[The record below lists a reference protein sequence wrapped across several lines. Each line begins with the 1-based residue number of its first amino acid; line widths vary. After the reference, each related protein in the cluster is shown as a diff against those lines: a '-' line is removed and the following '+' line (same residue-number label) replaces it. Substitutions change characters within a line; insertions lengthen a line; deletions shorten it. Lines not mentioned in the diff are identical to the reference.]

1 MHFPQKSLH
10 FFIRLCRFNFGDFE
24 EAEFKKFLCMGFIF
38 ALITGTYWALRSLK
52 DSIFIQIVDK
62 MHLPYAE
69 TVAMLSLFPAVM
81 LYSKLLNKFPREKML
96 MLLPTFYGISTLC
109 FSVILS
115 IAETIPETAISQSFG
130 LFITLKCLGYL
141 WYVFVDSFG
150 TLMVALFWAF
160 AADTTDPISAK
171 KGFPFVVAI
180 GQLGGILFP
189 FIASLPYHLHLQ
201 SDMLSMAILGVL
213 CLCIVPFVKY
223 FLRITP
229 PSLLVSF
236 GHKKDDK
243 QQENSKTQLLD
254 GLKLL
259 LSKRYLLGIFSLIFI
274 YEFLVTIFDFN
285 FKIAAGTAYSGVS
298 LSNYLS
304 MYASSINAMTMF
316 FLLFGISNITRFLG
330 LRVALACMPVLL
342 AISLLGFLTF
352 DSLSFLFL
360 LMVSSKALNYALN
373 GPALKQLYIPT
384 TTEARF
390 KAQAWIET
398 FGSRASKEMG
408 ALFNMSLQP
417 LQSIFGALAGKA
429 YYLVLAG
436 ILGFP
441 LIIGC
446 FLVAFYLGK
455 KYQDSISSQKV
466 IC

>member
-1 MHFPQKSLH
+1 MHFPQKFFH
-10 FFIRLCRFNFGDFE
+10 FFIRLCRFSFGDFE
-24 EAEFKKFLCMGFIF
+24 EQEFKKFLCLGCIF

-69 TVAMLSLFPAVM
+69 TVAVFSLFFAVIF
-81 LYSKLLNKFPREKML
+81 YSKLLEKFSREKML
-96 MLLPTFYGISTLC
+96 VLLPTFYGVSTLC
-109 FSVILS
+109 FSVVLG
-115 IAETIPETAISQSFG
+115 IAETLPKEVISTSF
-130 LFITLKCLGYL
+130 FLKSLGYL

-171 KGFPFVVAI
+171 KGFPFIVAV

-189 FIASLPYHLHLQ
+189 FIASLPYYLHLQ
-201 SDMLSMAILGVL
+201 SDMLSMTILGVL

-229 PSLLVSF
+229 ASLLASF
-236 GHKKDDK
+236 GHKKY
-243 QQENSKTQLLD
+243 SKEQKITKPQLLD

-304 MYASSINAMTMF
+304 MYASSINAITMF

-330 LRVALACMPVLL
+330 LRVALTCMPVLL
-342 AISLLGFLTF
+342 AVSLLGFLML
-352 DSLSFLFL
+352 DSLSFLFV
-360 LMVSSKALNYALN
+360 LMVISKSLNYALN

-384 TTEARF
+384 TTQARF

-398 FGSRASKEMG
+398 FGSRASKEIG

-417 LQSIFGALAGKA
+417 LQSIFGALVGKS
-429 YYLVLAG
+429 YYLMLAG

-441 LIIGC
+441 IVMGC
-446 FLVAFYLGK
+446 LLVALYLGK
-455 KYQDSISSQKV
+455 RYDEAISSQKI